1 MVLQINENIHITLI
15 SQTQPDNKSWM
26 CICGVKKGGILVD

>member
-1 MVLQINENIHITLI
+1 MVLQTNENIHIILI

-26 CICGVKKGGILVD
+26 CICGVKKGGNWVD